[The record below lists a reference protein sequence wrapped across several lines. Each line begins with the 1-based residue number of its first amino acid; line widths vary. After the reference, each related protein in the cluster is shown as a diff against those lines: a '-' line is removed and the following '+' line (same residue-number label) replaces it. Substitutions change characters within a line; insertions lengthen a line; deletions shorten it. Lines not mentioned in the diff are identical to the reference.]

1 MSHLLALRPPSV
13 APTDKLTCPFLCR
26 PRITISIAAAG
37 EPSDQ
42 DLLTLELPAEH
53 TIEHLKATVEAETRF
68 PANTQSYFFNGKKLE
83 DDKQTL
89 EAAGIKDGEM
99 LAMMVNRR
107 NQTPVRPQPS
117 RDDRSPAAI
126 ERIRSEI
133 AASPQSV
140 SRLIQQQPDLAA
152 VVNDPVQ
159 FRNLWTRMLDERDRM
174 QREQEKQNQI
184 LNDDPF
190 DPEAQKK
197 IENMIRQEKIEA
209 NLQYAYENNPEGMW
223 WFWSCYSQN

>member
-1 MSHLLALRPPSV
+1 M
-13 APTDKLTCPFLCR
+13 CR

-37 EPSDQ
+37 EPNDQ
-42 DLLTLELPAEH
+42 DLLTLELHEGQ
-53 TIEHLKATVEAETRF
+53 TIASLKNTVEAETKF

-83 DDKQTL
+83 DDNQTL

-107 NQTPVRPQPS
+107 NQTPVRPQRS
-117 RDDRSPAAI
+117 QNDRSPAAI
-126 ERIRSEI
+126 EQIRSDI
-133 AASPQSV
+133 ASNPQQI

-159 FRNLWTRMLDERDRM
+159 FRNLWIRMLDERDRM
-174 QREQEKQNQI
+174 QRQQEEHNRT

-197 IENMIRQEKIEA
+197 IEAMIRQEKIEA
-209 NLQYAYENNPEGMW
+209 NLQYAYENNPEGMSW
-223 WFWSCYSQN
+223 LLLCTGEG

>member
-1 MSHLLALRPPSV
+1 
-13 APTDKLTCPFLCR
+13 LCR

-37 EPSDQ
+37 EPNDQ
-42 DLLTLELPAEH
+42 GLLTLDLPPELP
-53 TIEHLKATVEAETRF
+53 IGDLKGMVEAEAKF
-68 PANTQSYFFNGKKLE
+68 PAATQSYYFNGKKLE
-83 DDKQTL
+83 DDNQTL

-107 NQTPVRPQPS
+107 SQPQVSRPPP

-126 ERIRSEI
+126 EAIRNEI
-133 AASPQSV
+133 ASNPQNV

-159 FRNLWTRMLDERDRM
+159 FRSLWLRMLDERDRM
-174 QREQEKQNQI
+174 QREQEQSLTR

-190 DPEAQKK
+190 NPEAQKK
-197 IENMIRQEKIEA
+197 IEDMIRREKIEA
-209 NLQYAYENNPEGMW
+209 NLQYAYENNPEGEL
-223 WFWSCYSQN
+223 